1 MPFSEWT
8 NTGPAGIERVANL
21 SMQSQD
27 QEPPAASDSSDASAP
42 ARSGAE
48 LRGAPRFALLL
59 RVAKLVVD
67 GRERFC
73 VIRDASAT
81 GLKVRLFAPL
91 PHPAELYVEL
101 ANGDRH
107 RVECMWNANDHAGLR
122 FLEPIELEHLL
133 DEARSSGKRRHVRL
147 RIALE
152 GVLHSG
158 KEAVPVSLRDISQQG
173 AGLDS
178 EKWLLLNE
186 LVKIETPIL
195 PPTYAKVR
203 WRDHPRY
210 GVIFEQIFKL
220 EDLAQRCAGLP
231 APVSDDKQRDSN
243 GAV

>member
-1 MPFSEWT
+1 M
-8 NTGPAGIERVANL
+8 ERVAIL
-21 SMQSQD
+21 SMHSEG
-27 QEPPAASDSSDASAP
+27 QEPPAASEPSDANEP

-48 LRGAPRFALLL
+48 LRGAQRFALLL

-91 PHPAELYVEL
+91 PHPADLSVEL

-107 RVECMWNANDHAGLR
+107 RVECVWNANDHAGLR
-122 FLEPIELEHLL
+122 FLEQIDLDHLL
-133 DEARSSGKRRHVRL
+133 DEARNAGKRRHVRL
-147 RIALE
+147 RVALD

-158 KEAVPVSLRDISQQG
+158 KEAVPINVRDISQQG
-173 AGLDS
+173 AGIDS

-186 LVKIETPIL
+186 LVKIETSVL

-210 GVIFEQIFKL
+210 GVIFEQTFQL
-220 EDLAQRCAGLP
+220 EDLARRCADLP
-231 APVSDDKQRDSN
+231 APVAEDKSQGRSSLL
-243 GAV
+243 

>member
-1 MPFSEWT
+1 MNSE
-8 NTGPAGIERVANL
+8 G
-21 SMQSQD
+21 
-27 QEPPAASDSSDASAP
+27 QEPPAASGSPDASDQ
-42 ARSGAE
+42 ARSGAD

-91 PHPAELYVEL
+91 PQPATLEVEL

-107 RVECMWNANDHAGLR
+107 RVECVWNANDHAGLR
-122 FLEPIELEHLL
+122 FLEPIELDHLL
-133 DEARSSGKRRHVRL
+133 DEARDTGKRRHVRL
-147 RIALE
+147 RVALE

-158 KEAVPVSLRDISQQG
+158 KEAVPVMLRDISQQG

-186 LVKIETPIL
+186 LVRIETPVL

-210 GVIFEQIFKL
+210 GVIFEQTFQL
-220 EDLAQRCAGLP
+220 EDLARRCAGLP
-231 APVSDDKQRDSN
+231 APLPDDQAS
-243 GAV
+243 GHSSI

>member
-1 MPFSEWT
+1 M
-8 NTGPAGIERVANL
+8 ERVAKL
-21 SMQSQD
+21 SMHSEG
-27 QEPPAASDSSDASAP
+27 QEPPAASDLSDANTSAR
-42 ARSGAE
+42 AGAD

-107 RVECMWNANDHAGLR
+107 RVECVWNANDHAGLR

-133 DEARSSGKRRHVRL
+133 DEARNAGKRRHIRL
-147 RIALE
+147 RVALD

-186 LVKIETPIL
+186 LVKIETPVL

-210 GVIFEQIFKL
+210 GVIFEQTFQL
-220 EDLAQRCAGLP
+220 EDLARRCAGLP
-231 APVSDDKQRDSN
+231 APVADDKHQDRNS
-243 GAV
+243 AV